1 MVRLRRLSPRTP
13 ARDSPRR
20 PSGQSS
26 LSSFRPL
33 PLIQCGCHKS
43 PGKTLD
49 SRLPRCGG
57 LRRPAGDFEIRWW
70 RGRVLD
76 AGEEEVR
83 GEELELFDGPLAV
96 FLYLADGG
104 LFLGEGDGAAGDMED
119 LAVDVPGVVG
129 AEPDGHRGDVL
140 GGHLG
145 RAVGGARLGA
155 HPASGAELS
164 RRVGYLGAHAGE
176 GAGGDAVR
184 RHAGG
189 TEVAGDGTG
198 EPG

>member
-145 RAVGGARLGA
+145 RAVGGAG
-155 HPASGAELS
+155 
-164 RRVGYLGAHAGE
+164 LGAHA
-176 GAGGDAVR
+176 AGGAALSVRIGDLGDRAGRGAARGGVRRDAV
-184 RHAGG
+184 A
-189 TEVAGDGTG
+189 TEVASDYAG
-198 EPG
+198 